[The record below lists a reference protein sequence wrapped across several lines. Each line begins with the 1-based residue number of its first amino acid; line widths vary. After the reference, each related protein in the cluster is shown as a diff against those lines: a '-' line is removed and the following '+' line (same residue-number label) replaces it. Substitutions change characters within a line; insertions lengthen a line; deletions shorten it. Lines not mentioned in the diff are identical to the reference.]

1 MSGSPPSGPSGPTG
15 SVSSLGPT
23 GTANQDVGVAAPNEY
38 NPVRVNLEAVIDIS
52 GNVQIFTTASTTV
65 SNLVIC
71 TARLVATNL
80 FNDVSNGV
88 FEFTEPSGNRGDVS
102 GFVSNGSSNGSILGG
117 LFAGPG
123 SPAVGSGMINIA
135 DLATGIH
142 ACLTNSLDASG
153 ANPFNRYAS
162 LTSNEYTTYASLGE
176 LVLSLY
182 AAYLFGHPAATA
194 GITNDNNLIT
204 YINSAADGANVG
216 TNLATAIN
224 NLTNAQATNIVRSV
238 LSQDPNRAVN
248 APNRQFNALNGQH
261 HVPLIFRTNDV
272 VYVSVTVQAPTV
284 TTLDAS
290 GAPSNSAAGNLVGIA
305 ANAASNYPASR
316 PNFAFQITL
325 S

>member
-1 MSGSPPSGPSGPTG
+1 MSSGPTG

-23 GTANQDVGVAAPNEY
+23 GTSSADVAGSPQY

-65 SNLVIC
+65 SNLVMC
-71 TARLVATNL
+71 TVQLDRTTL
-80 FNDVSNGV
+80 FNDASNGV

-102 GFVSNGSSNGSILGG
+102 GFVSNGSDNGSVLSG
-117 LFAGPG
+117 LFVGPG
-123 SPAVGSGMINIA
+123 SMAVGSDMIDITG
-135 DLATGIH
+135 LAAGIH
-142 ACLTNSLDASG
+142 ESLTGSLDASG

-162 LTSNEYTTYASLGE
+162 GASNEYTTYASLGE

-194 GITNDNNLIT
+194 GISNDAALRD
-204 YINSAADGANVG
+204 YINNPDISGAQVG
-216 TNLATAIN
+216 TNLANAIN

-248 APNRQFNALNGQH
+248 VPNRRYNAADGQH
-261 HVPLIFRTNDV
+261 HVPLIFRTGDV

-284 TTLDAS
+284 TTLDTT
-290 GAPSNSAAGNLVGIA
+290 GAPSNSATGNLVGIA
-305 ANAASNYPASR
+305 ANATTRYPSSPVPR
-316 PNFAFQITL
+316 FAFEIIL
-325 S
+325 RNPEA